1 MRVTLVK
8 MPNSG
13 DMETAST
20 LFGSQTGALWR
31 NGDTNPSTTFLT
43 PNCSCLKEIKHQ
55 KWSRDWSNVCPV
67 TGSTWDLSNGQSLT
81 LLLMHVLLA
90 DRSLAW
96 LSSERLFP
104 ATVWDRC
111 RYPQPSMGNRLATPM
126 EELGEGLKELKG
138 MPIPR
143 ETNSVN

>member
-43 PNCSCLKEIKHQ
+43 PNCSFLKEIK
-55 KWSRDWSNVCPV
+55 KWS
-67 TGSTWDLSNGQSLT
+67 G
-81 LLLMHVLLA
+81 A
-90 DRSLAW
+90 
-96 LSSERLFP
+96 
-104 ATVWDRC
+104 
-111 RYPQPSMGNRLATPM
+111 
-126 EELGEGLKELKG
+126 
-138 MPIPR
+138 
-143 ETNSVN
+143 ETEVMSAQ